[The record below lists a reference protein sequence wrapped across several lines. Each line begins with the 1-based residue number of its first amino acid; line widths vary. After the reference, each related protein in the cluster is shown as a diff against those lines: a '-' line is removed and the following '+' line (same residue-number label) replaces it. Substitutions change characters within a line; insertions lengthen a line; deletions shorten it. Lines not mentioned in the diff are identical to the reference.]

1 MSRRVPRRQDTAQ
14 LVPTVGEH
22 IPVLQIPVLCPD
34 IRCRLLGRVGVP
46 KMVDLLPGEP
56 VLHVLCVQIPPA
68 VVIHVILHTGAINL
82 PNEKP
87 ASRPEQFRRQAHM
100 VAVQMGCK
108 NIHPVPVHLQ
118 LLQLTLHGQTAGGPA
133 KACVNQQASLPL
145 DQIAVQIFQRIPLQG
160 NVQAP
165 KALRDAIRHTVSPCF
180 F

>member
-1 MSRRVPRRQDTAQ
+1 
-14 LVPTVGEH
+14 
-22 IPVLQIPVLCPD
+22 
-34 IRCRLLGRVGVP
+34 
-46 KMVDLLPGEP
+46 MVNLLPGEP

-133 KACVNQQASLPL
+133 KACVNQQAASPGSNSCSNFSADSPPRECPGAKGPPRCNPPYGLSLLFLKISQSQHSKDRPVCPVL
-145 DQIAVQIFQRIPLQG
+145 
-160 NVQAP
+160 P
-165 KALRDAIRHTVSPCF
+165 KKYRVRLLCVS
-180 F
+180 